1 MAKKNKKGIQIR
13 KYRVNEE
20 IRYFGNVRI
29 VGEGIETRIVDF
41 REARRIANEME
52 LDLIELNPNA
62 EPPVMKIA
70 SYEKMIYEMKKAA
83 KKAKQNTPQVKE
95 IQLSVNIAANDLK
108 TKANKARDFL
118 KDGHKVKVVLSM
130 RGRELARRDE
140 NKRSLFEFIDS
151 LDDVC
156 VPESMPQDER
166 NKTIVYLKRKN
177 ESRH

>member
-1 MAKKNKKGIQIR
+1 
-13 KYRVNEE
+13 
-20 IRYFGNVRI
+20 
-29 VGEGIETRIVDF
+29 
-41 REARRIANEME
+41 
-52 LDLIELNPNA
+52 
-62 EPPVMKIA
+62 
-70 SYEKMIYEMKKAA
+70 
-83 KKAKQNTPQVKE
+83 
-95 IQLSVNIAANDLK
+95 VNIAANDLK

-166 NKTIVYLKRKN
+166 NKTIVYLKRK
-177 ESRH
+177 